1 MDLFEKFMLAR
12 QLNFSDGKIELLGQY
27 VLFLPSDFLAMY
39 TESVN
44 SNPELVKSL
53 YEAAK
58 RTVREGFGVNVG
70 KSYGFSPRD
79 YTNWFKDILKLS
91 GWGDAY
97 WEENDLENHKG
108 VISIKGS
115 TVAAYLKGKVSSPC
129 DHIVRGFMA
138 GGGSNTY
145 NSDIDVIEIECE
157 AIGAERCKFIVDSA
171 ENLKIKFPNLS
182 KQQLS
187 K

>member
-1 MDLFEKFMLAR
+1 
-12 QLNFSDGKIELLGQY
+12 
-27 VLFLPSDFLAMY
+27 
-39 TESVN
+39 
-44 SNPELVKSL
+44 
-53 YEAAK
+53 
-58 RTVREGFGVNVG
+58 
-70 KSYGFSPRD
+70 
-79 YTNWFKDILKLS
+79 
-91 GWGDAY
+91 
-97 WEENDLENHKG
+97 
-108 VISIKGS
+108 
-115 TVAAYLKGKVSSPC
+115 
-129 DHIVRGFMA
+129 MA